1 MRESHLTGTA
11 APEIA
16 WERSPLAALAAEFRN
31 GFCAAHADGM
41 LQSDSW
47 LCTSAIVYLRFPQ
60 IADFACSASDSVL
73 R

>member
-1 MRESHLTGTA
+1 MRESHLTRTKT
-11 APEIA
+11 PEIG
-16 WERSPLAALAAEFRN
+16 WERSPLTALAAELRSS
-31 GFCAAHADGM
+31 FCLAPAGGM

-60 IADFACSASDSVL
+60 IADFARSASASVL